1 MGYSNPTFKRDAL
14 ALPKSD
20 FEGRCARVAPI
31 QLRGAM
37 QLWGTMRS
45 GCQNPTFRRDAPGL
59 PKFNF
64 AARHARILQIQIR
77 GAMQLGSP
85 MRLGYPKPNF
95 NARCARTVQIQP

>member
-37 QLWGTMRS
+37 QLWGTMRP
-45 GCQNPTFRRDAPGL
+45 GCPNPTSRRDATLGHDALGL
-59 PKFNF
+59 PKSNF
-64 AARHARILQIQIR
+64 
-77 GAMQLGSP
+77 
-85 MRLGYPKPNF
+85 
-95 NARCARTVQIQP
+95 